1 MLSAEKPLLKCS
13 GTHTRSIPMRN
24 SERPTTKGLPLGFNE
39 RAAVLADTLNK
50 ESDRGC
56 AILGAEIAS
65 TLLEL

>member
-1 MLSAEKPLLKCS
+1 
-13 GTHTRSIPMRN
+13 MRN